1 MTNEEQ
7 AYLQAAATESVPIMR
22 ELWDTRVAKSRQRVL
37 DYGVSIEDK
46 VDRTAFAERMTPV
59 WDRFVSTPEM
69 RSIVD
74 DISATRN
81 VFGGTDE

>member
-1 MTNEEQ
+1 
-7 AYLQAAATESVPIMR
+7 MR

-37 DYGVSIEDK
+37 DHGVSIEDK

-59 WDRFVSTPEM
+59 WDRFISTPEM

-74 DISATRN
+74 DISATRS
-81 VFGGTDE
+81 VFGGADE